1 MATLR
6 IVTSQGEQA
15 VEMSNATS
23 MRYAAMHVAEAL
35 GLEGVEGG
43 PRLVL
48 VLAGPMEGEQPIIPE
63 GEVAAAYDGR
73 RLYLVQEV

>member
-6 IVTSQGEQA
+6 IVTSQGEHA

-35 GLEGVEGG
+35 GMPDPEGG

-48 VLAGPMEGEQPIIPE
+48 VLAAPVEGESVFVRE

-73 RLYLVQEV
+73 RLYLAQEV